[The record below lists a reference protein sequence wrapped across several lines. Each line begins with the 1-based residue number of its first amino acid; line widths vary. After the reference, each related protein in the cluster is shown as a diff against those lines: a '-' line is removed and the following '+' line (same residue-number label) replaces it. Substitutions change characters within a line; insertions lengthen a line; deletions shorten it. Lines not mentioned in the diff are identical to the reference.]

1 MDARSI
7 FLVIGL
13 IVGGLGG
20 WGIAQLGDSNDS
32 ADQVLAASE
41 TGAEPSETS
50 PATEDTQQETG
61 DPGDGTTTPTSSSTT
76 TTTTAAGSEPATE
89 GTPTSS
95 STTTTTTTT
104 LATGSGPTTTTTTT
118 AEPTPTSTTT
128 TTTAAETP
136 TATSTTTTTTTTA
149 APTPT
154 TDPAEQS
161 QPTTTT
167 VAPPPASDEVMLATT
182 TVPAAI
188 QLSGC
193 SVPWA
198 EGVRCVVARGVNH
211 PPGEYGT
218 EQTTGAW
225 SCTIELPELRAS
237 QSFDY
242 MICPPTEIEPSATGG
257 APGTQNYV
265 PPENRR
271 LYGLNQ
277 VQEFV
282 GQLDDCQMETRLVD
296 LPISV
301 ISDGVTTQVDSPAI
315 EHILHCVLR
324 Q

>member
-13 IVGGLGG
+13 IVGGFGG

-32 ADQVLAASE
+32 SDQVLAASE
-41 TGAEPSETS
+41 GETEPSETS
-50 PATEDTQQETG
+50 PATEDTQPETG
-61 DPGDGTTTPTSSSTT
+61 DPGDGTNTPTASSTT

-167 VAPPPASDEVMLATT
+167 VAPPAASDEVMLATT
-182 TVPAAI
+182 TIPAI

-211 PPGEYGT
+211 PPGEYGSQ
-218 EQTTGAW
+218 QTTGAW

-242 MICPPTEIEPSATGG
+242 MICPPIETGTDSS
-257 APGTQNYV
+257 GTQNYV

-301 ISDGVTTQVDSPAI
+301 ISDGVTTQVDRPAI